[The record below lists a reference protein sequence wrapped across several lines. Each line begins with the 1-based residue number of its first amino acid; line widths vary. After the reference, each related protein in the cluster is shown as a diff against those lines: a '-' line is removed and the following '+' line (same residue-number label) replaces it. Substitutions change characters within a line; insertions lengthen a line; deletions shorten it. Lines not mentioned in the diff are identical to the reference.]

1 MLVRSQCKKRQGNL
15 SCWHW
20 RRHRTQSLREGN
32 ENEEGNRSEGCDT
45 GRESFRGPSIEN
57 EEGGWD
63 KVGRRMTKRTK
74 KDKSKDGPEG
84 SVIEDGQDG

>member
-15 SCWHW
+15 SCWQW
-20 RRHRTQSLREGN
+20 RRHHTQSLREGN
-32 ENEEGNRSEGCDT
+32 KNEEGNRSEG
-45 GRESFRGPSIEN
+45 FRGPSIEN

-84 SVIEDGQDG
+84 SVVEDGQDG